1 MTSLQVQCEVY
12 EQKNYDLTE
21 ENKVLNQKYSEVDSK
36 INKFER
42 DNIRLT
48 SEVNIITFIVINN
61 IIIMRFVLIGAL
73 IIFIF

>member
-1 MTSLQVQCEVY
+1 LTSLQVQCEVY

-21 ENKVLNQKYSEVDSK
+21 ENKALNQKYSEVDSK

>member
-1 MTSLQVQCEVY
+1 LTSLQVQCEVY
-12 EQKNYDLTE
+12 EQKNYDLNE

>member
-1 MTSLQVQCEVY
+1 LTSLQVQCEVY